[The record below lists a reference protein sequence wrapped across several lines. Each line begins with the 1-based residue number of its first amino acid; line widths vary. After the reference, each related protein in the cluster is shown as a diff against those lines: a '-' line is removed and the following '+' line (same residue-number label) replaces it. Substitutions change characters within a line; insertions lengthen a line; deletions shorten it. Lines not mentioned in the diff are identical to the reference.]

1 MLVDRGLEAA
11 LREAVARSVVPT
23 TLTYDAPANLPAH
36 VESTIYFVVAECLT
50 NVAKHSGARSARVTV
65 VVNDGEAVVE
75 VTDDGHGGAMPSP
88 DGGLAGL
95 VQRARAA
102 DGLLDITSPRGGPTV
117 IRTELP
123 CG

>member
-1 MLVDRGLEAA
+1 ME
-11 LREAVARSVVPT
+11 
-23 TLTYDAPANLPAH
+23 
-36 VESTIYFVVAECLT
+36 
-50 NVAKHSGARSARVTV
+50 
-65 VVNDGEAVVE
+65 
-75 VTDDGHGGAMPSP
+75 DDGHGGAMPAA

-95 VQRARAA
+95 AQRARAA